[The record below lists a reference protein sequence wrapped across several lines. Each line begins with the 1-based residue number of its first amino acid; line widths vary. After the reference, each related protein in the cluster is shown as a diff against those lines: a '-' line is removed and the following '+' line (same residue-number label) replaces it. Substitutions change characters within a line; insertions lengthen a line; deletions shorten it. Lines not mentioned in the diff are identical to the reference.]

1 MLFGGV
7 SSYCIGISANMSML
21 IMVLICHNIFH
32 ILLIVAA
39 TVTIVMISHAC
50 CCMILF
56 ICVQSYAHIHE
67 SANMC
72 IVYLGIHT

>member
-1 MLFGGV
+1 M
-7 SSYCIGISANMSML
+7 
-21 IMVLICHNIFH
+21 
-32 ILLIVAA
+32 IVAA